1 MLSMVLAAA
10 MAVLAPANVAGV
22 WRVQFVTPNGE
33 AAVTMTI
40 NQNGDKLSGRVVDEY
55 GEYVVGGSIDGD
67 QVTATWTVMEEGK
80 PLPITMKGKV
90 EGEYITGVARLG
102 DVGEGS
108 LEARRTS
115 RNP

>member
-1 MLSMVLAAA
+1 MLSVALAALL
-10 MAVLAPANVAGV
+10 AVLAPANVAGT

-40 NQNGDKLSGRVVDEY
+40 NQDGEKLSGRVVDEY
-55 GEYVVGGSIDGD
+55 GEYVVSGTVAGD
-67 QVTATWTVMEEGK
+67 QVTATWSVTEEGK
-80 PLPITMKGKV
+80 PLQITMKGTI

-102 DVGEGS
+102 SVGEGS

>member
-1 MLSMVLAAA
+1 MLSILLAVATA
-10 MAVLAPANVAGV
+10 LLADANVTGV

-33 AAVTMTI
+33 TAVTMTL
-40 NQNGDKLSGRVVDEY
+40 NQDGGKLSGRVVDEY
-55 GEYVVGGSIDGD
+55 GEYQVEGALDGD

-80 PLPITMKGKV
+80 PLAITMKGTLD
-90 EGEYITGVARLG
+90 GEYITGVARLG
-102 DVGEGS
+102 TVGEGN